1 MACHLKAFFEGN
13 KTFAPF
19 VSPSIICSEDHTGTR
34 GNCTDPVA
42 LSTIGLIRQ
51 ETKERDLK
59 MRLKNKSALITG
71 GTSGIGLATARLFI
85 AEGARVAVT
94 GRDEAALERVK
105 AELGENALALKGDV
119 RSIDDMR
126 AIAAQVKE
134 KFGGLDV
141 VFANA
146 GWAYPSAVNDIDA
159 QRYDEIMD
167 INVKGVVFTLQA
179 VLPDLRE
186 GASVILNTSFVAQTG
201 KHGISLTA
209 AAKAAVRSL
218 ARSWSYEFLDRKIR
232 FNAIAPGAIDT
243 PLLGKWGMSDEQVRS
258 AKAELARTI
267 PVGHMGK
274 AEDIAYAALY
284 LASDESSYVVG
295 TELVVDG
302 GASQL

>member
-1 MACHLKAFFEGN
+1 
-13 KTFAPF
+13 
-19 VSPSIICSEDHTGTR
+19 
-34 GNCTDPVA
+34 
-42 LSTIGLIRQ
+42 
-51 ETKERDLK
+51 
-59 MRLKNKSALITG
+59 MRLKNKTALITG
-71 GTSGIGLATARLFI
+71 GTSGIGLATARLFL

-94 GRDEAALERVK
+94 GRDESAFERVR
-105 AELGENALALKGDV
+105 AELGEHALVLKGDV
-119 RSIDDMR
+119 RSIADMR
-126 AIAAQVKE
+126 AIAADVKE
-134 KFGGLDV
+134 RFGGLDI

-146 GWAYPSAVNDIDA
+146 GWAFPSAVGDIDEDL
-159 QRYDEIMD
+159 YDGIMD

-179 VLPDLRE
+179 VLPELRD

-243 PLLGKWGMSDEQVRS
+243 PLLSRWGMSDEWVRDR
-258 AKAELARTI
+258 KAEFAQTI
-267 PVGHMGK
+267 PVGRLGK

>member
-1 MACHLKAFFEGN
+1 
-13 KTFAPF
+13 
-19 VSPSIICSEDHTGTR
+19 
-34 GNCTDPVA
+34 
-42 LSTIGLIRQ
+42 
-51 ETKERDLK
+51 
-59 MRLKNKSALITG
+59 MRLKNKSVLITG

-94 GRDEAALERVK
+94 GRDAAVFERVQ
-105 AELGENALALKGDV
+105 AELGDHALVLQGDV
-119 RSIDDMR
+119 RSLRDMR
-126 AIAAQVKE
+126 AIAAEVKE
-134 KFGGLDV
+134 RFGGLDV

-146 GWAYPSAVNDIDA
+146 GRAFPSALNDIDDDL
-159 QRYDEIMD
+159 YDEIMD
-167 INVKGVVFTLQA
+167 INVKGVVVTLQA
-179 VLPDLRE
+179 VLADLRE

-232 FNAIAPGAIDT
+232 FNAIAPGAMDT
-243 PLLGKWGMSDEQVRS
+243 PLISKWGMSEEWVRNC
-258 AKAELARTI
+258 KAELAQAI
-267 PVGHMGK
+267 PVGHMGG

>member
-1 MACHLKAFFEGN
+1 
-13 KTFAPF
+13 
-19 VSPSIICSEDHTGTR
+19 
-34 GNCTDPVA
+34 
-42 LSTIGLIRQ
+42 
-51 ETKERDLK
+51 

-71 GTSGIGLATARLFI
+71 GTSGIGLATAKLFI
-85 AEGARVAVT
+85 AEGAQVAVT
-94 GRDEAALERVK
+94 GRDEAVFERAK
-105 AELGENALALKGDV
+105 AELGENALVLKGDV
-119 RSIDDMR
+119 RSIKDMR
-126 AIAAQVKE
+126 AISAKVKE

-146 GWAYPSAVNDIDA
+146 GWAFPTALNDINDEL
-159 QRYDEIMD
+159 YDEIMD

-179 VLPDLRE
+179 VLADLRE
-186 GASVILNTSFVAQTG
+186 GASVILNTSFVDQTG

-232 FNAIAPGAIDT
+232 FNAIAPGAMDT
-243 PLLGKWGMSDEQVRS
+243 PLISKWGLSDEVVRERKQAM
-258 AKAELARTI
+258 AKTI
-267 PVGHMGK
+267 PVGYMGK

-295 TELVVDG
+295 TEIIVDG

>member
-1 MACHLKAFFEGN
+1 
-13 KTFAPF
+13 
-19 VSPSIICSEDHTGTR
+19 
-34 GNCTDPVA
+34 
-42 LSTIGLIRQ
+42 
-51 ETKERDLK
+51 
-59 MRLKNKSALITG
+59 MRLKNKSVLITG

-94 GRDEAALERVK
+94 GRDVAVFERVQ
-105 AELGENALALKGDV
+105 AELGEGALVLQGDV
-119 RSIDDMR
+119 RSLKDMR
-126 AIAAQVKE
+126 AIAAEVKE
-134 KFGGLDV
+134 RFGGLDV

-146 GWAYPSAVNDIDA
+146 GRAFPSALNDIDDDL
-159 QRYDEIMD
+159 YEEIMD
-167 INVKGVVFTLQA
+167 INVKGVVVTLQA

-218 ARSWSYEFLDRKIR
+218 ARSWSYEFLERKIR
-232 FNAIAPGAIDT
+232 FNAIAPGAMDT
-243 PLLGKWGMSDEQVRS
+243 PLISKWGMSDEWVRER
-258 AKAELARTI
+258 KAEFAQAV

>member
-1 MACHLKAFFEGN
+1 MRLAN
-13 KTFAPF
+13 KT
-19 VSPSIICSEDHTGTR
+19 
-34 GNCTDPVA
+34 
-42 LSTIGLIRQ
+42 
-51 ETKERDLK
+51 
-59 MRLKNKSALITG
+59 ALITG
-71 GTSGIGLATARLFI
+71 GTSGIGLATARLFV

-94 GRDEAALERVK
+94 GRDEAAFAGVR
-105 AELGENALALKGDV
+105 AELGDNALVLKGDV
-119 RSIDDMR
+119 RSLDEMR
-126 AIAAQVKE
+126 AIAAAVRE
-134 KFGGLDV
+134 SFGGLDI

-146 GWAYPSAVNDIDA
+146 GRAFPSAINNIDEHL
-159 QRYDEIMD
+159 YDEIMD

-186 GASVILNTSFVAQTG
+186 GASFILNTSFVAQTG

-232 FNAIAPGAIDT
+232 FNAIAPGGMDT
-243 PLLGKWGMSDEQVRS
+243 PLLSKWGMADEDLRS
-258 AKAELARTI
+258 FKREFAKAI

-295 TELVVDG
+295 AELVVDG

>member
-1 MACHLKAFFEGN
+1 
-13 KTFAPF
+13 
-19 VSPSIICSEDHTGTR
+19 
-34 GNCTDPVA
+34 
-42 LSTIGLIRQ
+42 
-51 ETKERDLK
+51 

-94 GRDEAALERVK
+94 GRDETVFERVK
-105 AELGENALALKGDV
+105 AELGENTLVLKGDV

-126 AIAAQVKE
+126 AIAAEVKE
-134 KFGGLDV
+134 KFGGLDI

-146 GWAYPSAVNDIDA
+146 GWAFPSAVRDIDEEL
-159 QRYDEIMD
+159 YNEIMD
-167 INVKGVVFTLQA
+167 VNVKGVVFTLQA

-186 GASVILNTSFVAQTG
+186 GSSVILNTSFVAQTG

-232 FNAIAPGAIDT
+232 FNAIAPGAMNT
-243 PLLGKWGMSDEQVRS
+243 PLITKWGMSDEWVRDR
-258 AKAELARTI
+258 KAEFAEAI

>member
-1 MACHLKAFFEGN
+1 
-13 KTFAPF
+13 
-19 VSPSIICSEDHTGTR
+19 
-34 GNCTDPVA
+34 
-42 LSTIGLIRQ
+42 
-51 ETKERDLK
+51 

-94 GRDEAALERVK
+94 GRDVAAFERVK
-105 AELGENALALKGDV
+105 AELGENALVLKGDV
-119 RSIDDMR
+119 RSTGDMQR
-126 AIAAQVKE
+126 IAAEVKE
-134 KFGGLDV
+134 QFGGLDV

-146 GWAYPSAVNDIDA
+146 GRAFPSALNDIDEDL
-159 QRYDEIMD
+159 YHEIMD
-167 INVKGVVFTLQA
+167 INVKGVVVTLQA

-186 GASVILNTSFVAQTG
+186 GSSVILNTSFVAQTG

-232 FNAIAPGAIDT
+232 FNAIAPGAMDT
-243 PLLGKWGMSDEQVRS
+243 PLITKWGMSDEWVRDR
-258 AKAELARTI
+258 KAEFAQAI
-267 PVGHMGK
+267 PVGYMGQ

>member
-1 MACHLKAFFEGN
+1 
-13 KTFAPF
+13 
-19 VSPSIICSEDHTGTR
+19 
-34 GNCTDPVA
+34 
-42 LSTIGLIRQ
+42 
-51 ETKERDLK
+51 
-59 MRLKNKSALITG
+59 MRLKNKTALITG

-94 GRDEAALERVK
+94 GRNEAAFDRVK
-105 AELGENALALKGDV
+105 AELGEHALVLKGDV
-119 RSIDDMR
+119 RSIEDMR
-126 AIAAQVKE
+126 GIAAKVKE
-134 KFGGLDV
+134 RFGALDV

-146 GWAYPSAVNDIDA
+146 GWAFPSALDDIDDKL
-159 QRYDEIMD
+159 YGEIMD
-167 INVKGVVFTLQA
+167 VNVKGVVFTLQA

-201 KHGISLTA
+201 RHGISLTA

-232 FNAIAPGAIDT
+232 FNAIAPGGMET
-243 PLLGKWGMSDEQVRS
+243 PLLGKWGMSDADVRHFKS
-258 AKAELARTI
+258 EFAKTI
-267 PVGHMGK
+267 PVGHMGR

-295 TELVVDG
+295 SELIVDG

>member
-1 MACHLKAFFEGN
+1 
-13 KTFAPF
+13 
-19 VSPSIICSEDHTGTR
+19 
-34 GNCTDPVA
+34 
-42 LSTIGLIRQ
+42 
-51 ETKERDLK
+51 

-71 GTSGIGLATARLFI
+71 GTSGIGLATAKLFI

-94 GRDEAALERVK
+94 GRDDAVFERVK
-105 AELGENALALKGDV
+105 AELGENAIVLKGDV
-119 RSIDDMR
+119 RSIKDMR
-126 AIAAQVKE
+126 AIAAEANE

-146 GWAYPSAVNDIDA
+146 GWAFPSAVNDIDDEL
-159 QRYDEIMD
+159 YNEIMD
-167 INVKGVVFTLQA
+167 VNVKGVVFTLQA
-179 VLPDLRE
+179 VLPYLRDSS
-186 GASVILNTSFVAQTG
+186 SVILNTSFVAQTG

-218 ARSWSYEFLDRKIR
+218 ARSWSHEFLDRKIR
-232 FNAIAPGAIDT
+232 FNAIAPGAINT
-243 PLLGKWGMSDEQVRS
+243 PLLTKWGMPDEWVRDRQ
-258 AKAELARTI
+258 AEFAEAI
-267 PVGHMGK
+267 PVGYMGK

>member
-1 MACHLKAFFEGN
+1 
-13 KTFAPF
+13 
-19 VSPSIICSEDHTGTR
+19 
-34 GNCTDPVA
+34 
-42 LSTIGLIRQ
+42 
-51 ETKERDLK
+51 
-59 MRLKNKSALITG
+59 MRLKNKSVLITG

-94 GRDEAALERVK
+94 GRDVAVFERVQ
-105 AELGENALALKGDV
+105 AELGESALVLQGDV
-119 RSIDDMR
+119 RSLKDMR
-126 AIAAQVKE
+126 AIADEVKE
-134 KFGGLDV
+134 RFGGLDV

-146 GWAYPSAVNDIDA
+146 GRAFPSALNDIDDDL
-159 QRYDEIMD
+159 YEEIMD
-167 INVKGVVFTLQA
+167 INVKGVVVTLQA

-218 ARSWSYEFLDRKIR
+218 ARSWSYEFLERKIR
-232 FNAIAPGAIDT
+232 FNAIAPGAMDT
-243 PLLGKWGMSDEQVRS
+243 PLISKWGMSDEWVRER
-258 AKAELARTI
+258 KAEFAQAV

>member
-1 MACHLKAFFEGN
+1 
-13 KTFAPF
+13 
-19 VSPSIICSEDHTGTR
+19 
-34 GNCTDPVA
+34 
-42 LSTIGLIRQ
+42 
-51 ETKERDLK
+51 

-71 GTSGIGLATARLFI
+71 GTSGIGLATAKLFI

-94 GRDEAALERVK
+94 GRDETVFERVK
-105 AELGENALALKGDV
+105 GDLGETALVLKGDV
-119 RSIDDMR
+119 RSINDMR
-126 AIAAQVKE
+126 AIAAEVKE

-146 GWAYPSAVNDIDA
+146 GWAFPSALNDIDDEL
-159 QRYDEIMD
+159 YSEIMD

-186 GASVILNTSFVAQTG
+186 GSSVILNTSFVDQTG

-218 ARSWSYEFLDRKIR
+218 ARSWSYEFLERKIR
-232 FNAIAPGAIDT
+232 FNAIAPGGMET
-243 PLLGKWGMSDEQVRS
+243 PLLSKWGMSDEDVRNFKREF
-258 AKAELARTI
+258 AKTI

>member
-1 MACHLKAFFEGN
+1 
-13 KTFAPF
+13 
-19 VSPSIICSEDHTGTR
+19 
-34 GNCTDPVA
+34 
-42 LSTIGLIRQ
+42 
-51 ETKERDLK
+51 

-71 GTSGIGLATARLFI
+71 GTSGIGLATAKLFI
-85 AEGARVAVT
+85 AEGAQVAVT
-94 GRDEAALERVK
+94 GRDEAVFERVK
-105 AELGENALALKGDV
+105 AELGENALVLKGDV
-119 RSIDDMR
+119 RSIKDMR
-126 AIAAQVKE
+126 AISAKVKE

-146 GWAYPSAVNDIDA
+146 GWAFPTALNDINDEL
-159 QRYDEIMD
+159 YDEIMD

-179 VLPDLRE
+179 VLADLRE
-186 GASVILNTSFVAQTG
+186 GASVILNTSFVDQTG

-232 FNAIAPGAIDT
+232 FNAIAPGAMDT
-243 PLLGKWGMSDEQVRS
+243 PLISKWGLSDEVVRERKQAM
-258 AKAELARTI
+258 AKTI
-267 PVGHMGK
+267 PVGYMGK

-295 TELVVDG
+295 TEIIVDG

>member
-1 MACHLKAFFEGN
+1 
-13 KTFAPF
+13 
-19 VSPSIICSEDHTGTR
+19 
-34 GNCTDPVA
+34 
-42 LSTIGLIRQ
+42 
-51 ETKERDLK
+51 
-59 MRLKNKSALITG
+59 MRLKNKSVLITG

-94 GRDEAALERVK
+94 GRDVAVFERVQ
-105 AELGENALALKGDV
+105 AELGESALVLQGDV
-119 RSIDDMR
+119 RSLKDMR
-126 AIAAQVKE
+126 AIAAEVKE
-134 KFGGLDV
+134 RFGGLDV

-146 GWAYPSAVNDIDA
+146 GRAFPSALNDIDDDL
-159 QRYDEIMD
+159 YEEIMD
-167 INVKGVVFTLQA
+167 INVKGVVVTLQA

-243 PLLGKWGMSDEQVRS
+243 PLISKWGMSDEWVRDR
-258 AKAELARTI
+258 KAEFAQAV

>member
-1 MACHLKAFFEGN
+1 
-13 KTFAPF
+13 
-19 VSPSIICSEDHTGTR
+19 
-34 GNCTDPVA
+34 
-42 LSTIGLIRQ
+42 
-51 ETKERDLK
+51 
-59 MRLKNKSALITG
+59 MRLKNKSVLITG

-94 GRDEAALERVK
+94 GRDVAVFERVQ
-105 AELGENALALKGDV
+105 AELGESALVLQGDV
-119 RSIDDMR
+119 RSLKDMR
-126 AIAAQVKE
+126 AVAAEVKE
-134 KFGGLDV
+134 RFGGLDV

-146 GWAYPSAVNDIDA
+146 GRAFPSALNDIDDDL
-159 QRYDEIMD
+159 YEEIMD
-167 INVKGVVFTLQA
+167 INVKGVVVTLQA

-218 ARSWSYEFLDRKIR
+218 ARSWSYEFLERKIR
-232 FNAIAPGAIDT
+232 FNAIAPGAMDT
-243 PLLGKWGMSDEQVRS
+243 PLISKWGMSDEWVRER
-258 AKAELARTI
+258 KAEFAQAV

>member
-1 MACHLKAFFEGN
+1 
-13 KTFAPF
+13 
-19 VSPSIICSEDHTGTR
+19 
-34 GNCTDPVA
+34 
-42 LSTIGLIRQ
+42 
-51 ETKERDLK
+51 
-59 MRLKNKSALITG
+59 MRLKNKTALITG
-71 GTSGIGLATARLFI
+71 GTSGIGLATARRFI
-85 AEGARVAVT
+85 SEGARVAVT
-94 GRDEAALERVK
+94 GRDESAFERVR
-105 AELGENALALKGDV
+105 AELGENALVLKGDV
-119 RSIDDMR
+119 RSIADMR
-126 AIAAQVKE
+126 AIAAEVNE
-134 KFGGLDV
+134 RFGGLDI

-146 GWAYPSAVNDIDA
+146 GWAFPSAVGDIDEDL
-159 QRYDEIMD
+159 YDGIMD

-179 VLPDLRE
+179 VLPQLRD

-243 PLLGKWGMSDEQVRS
+243 PLLSRWGMPDEWVRDR
-258 AKAELARTI
+258 KAEFAQAI
-267 PVGHMGK
+267 PVGRMGQ

>member
-1 MACHLKAFFEGN
+1 
-13 KTFAPF
+13 
-19 VSPSIICSEDHTGTR
+19 
-34 GNCTDPVA
+34 
-42 LSTIGLIRQ
+42 
-51 ETKERDLK
+51 

-94 GRDEAALERVK
+94 GRDEAVFEQVQ
-105 AELGENALALKGDV
+105 AELGENAIVLKGDV
-119 RSIDDMR
+119 RSIEDMR
-126 AIAAQVKE
+126 AIAAEVKE
-134 KFGGLDV
+134 RFGGLNI

-146 GWAYPSAVNDIDA
+146 GRAFPSAVNDIDDDL
-159 QRYDEIMD
+159 YNEIMD
-167 INVKGVVFTLQA
+167 INVKGVVLTLQA

-186 GASVILNTSFVAQTG
+186 GASFILNTSFVAQTG

-218 ARSWSYEFLDRKIR
+218 ARSWSYEFLHRKIR
-232 FNAIAPGAIDT
+232 FNAIAPGAMDT
-243 PLLGKWGMSDEQVRS
+243 PLLGKWGLSDEDIRS
-258 AKAELARTI
+258 IKDGFAKTI
-267 PVGHMGK
+267 PVGHMGQ

-284 LASDESSYVVG
+284 LASDESAYVVG

>member
-1 MACHLKAFFEGN
+1 
-13 KTFAPF
+13 
-19 VSPSIICSEDHTGTR
+19 
-34 GNCTDPVA
+34 
-42 LSTIGLIRQ
+42 
-51 ETKERDLK
+51 

-94 GRDEAALERVK
+94 GRDVAAFERVK
-105 AELGENALALKGDV
+105 AELGENALVLKGDV
-119 RSIDDMR
+119 RSIEDMQG
-126 AIAAQVKE
+126 IAAEVKE

-146 GWAYPSAVNDIDA
+146 GRAFPSALNDIDEDL
-159 QRYDEIMD
+159 YHEIMD
-167 INVKGVVFTLQA
+167 INVKGVVVTLQA

-186 GASVILNTSFVAQTG
+186 GSSVILNTSFVAQTG

-232 FNAIAPGAIDT
+232 FNAIAPGAMDT
-243 PLLGKWGMSDEQVRS
+243 PLISKWGMSDEWVRDRKAEF
-258 AKAELARTI
+258 AKAI
-267 PVGHMGK
+267 PVGYMGQ

>member
-1 MACHLKAFFEGN
+1 
-13 KTFAPF
+13 
-19 VSPSIICSEDHTGTR
+19 
-34 GNCTDPVA
+34 
-42 LSTIGLIRQ
+42 
-51 ETKERDLK
+51 

-94 GRDEAALERVK
+94 GRNDAVFERVK
-105 AELGENALALKGDV
+105 AELGENALVLKGDV
-119 RSIDDMR
+119 RSIEDMR
-126 AIAAQVKE
+126 AIAAEVREQ
-134 KFGGLDV
+134 FGGLDV

-146 GWAYPSAVNDIDA
+146 GWAFPSAVNDIDDHL
-159 QRYDEIMD
+159 YNEIMD

-186 GASVILNTSFVAQTG
+186 GSSVILNTSFVAQTG

-232 FNAIAPGAIDT
+232 FNAIAPGGTDT
-243 PLLGKWGMSDEQVRS
+243 PLLSKWGMSDEDVRNFKS
-258 AKAELARTI
+258 EFAKTI
-267 PVGHMGK
+267 PVGHLGK

-295 TELVVDG
+295 SELIVDG